1 MTTIIGHDDCTSQG
15 QLDYVAVIHDILNL
29 TNTAKLY
36 FLLILQ
42 FDMGWE
48 LSLTALFE
56 QRLRHPGCLHF
67 AILPPLSLC
76 SQSCRE
82 KEQLEDSYLLLIDLY
97 YWPELDTKQLLLIYQ
112 QKEKIENIR
121 KK

>member
-97 YWPELDTKQLLLIYQ
+97 
-112 QKEKIENIR
+112 
-121 KK
+121 